1 MDLFPFG
8 LVIEMHIT
16 HAHLATS
23 LTLCLISVILPKQV
37 SMVLSTSF
45 IPVTRTK
52 EKLVEAE
59 GCEDD
64 IKEEGSGRGEVVP
77 SSDGDDA

>member
-23 LTLCLISVILPKQV
+23 LTLYLLSVILPKQV
-37 SMVLSTSF
+37 SMAVSTSF

-52 EKLVEAE
+52 EKPIEAE
-59 GCEDD
+59 GREDD
-64 IKEEGSGRGEVVP
+64 IKEE
-77 SSDGDDA
+77 